1 MLMIHKQRPV
11 QIPMLMTSADDTQTT
26 SSADTNADDTQT
38 TSSADTNADDTSSSN
53 NESNDGDSSSSNTN
67 NPEQY
72 GSLSELVDDVKNG
85 DIDTDEISLNDFQ
98 NSGAYQGAD
107 QATQDCIDLAG
118 KIGGNLID
126 YEIVRCSEDVNHF
139 KNQICVIMTPTVMR
153 TTPTVMRTT
162 PTVMRTTPTVMRT
175 TPTVMR
181 TTPTITM
188 TLMVILG
195 TSIINTFY

>member
-1 MLMIHKQRPV
+1 TTTSGDTQTTSSAD
-11 QIPMLMTSADDTQTT
+11 TSADDTQTT
-26 SSADTNADDTQT
+26 SSADTSADDTQTTSSADTSADDTQT

-139 KNQICVIMTPTVMR
+139 KNQIANNDVNSDENNANSDENNANNNNDADGDT
-153 TTPTVMRTT
+153 
-162 PTVMRTTPTVMRT
+162 
-175 TPTVMR
+175 
-181 TTPTITM
+181 
-188 TLMVILG
+188 G
-195 TSIINTFY
+195 N